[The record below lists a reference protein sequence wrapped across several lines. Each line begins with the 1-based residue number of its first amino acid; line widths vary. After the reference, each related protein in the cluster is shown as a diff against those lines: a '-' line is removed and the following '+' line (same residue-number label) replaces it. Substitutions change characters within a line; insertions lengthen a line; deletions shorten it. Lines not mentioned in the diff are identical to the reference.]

1 MKYSLFRYAVALFV
15 CTLFLLQEAAAQ
27 VRITGMVTDADSRAG
42 LPSVSIWN
50 KRSKSGTISNETG
63 RYYIEA
69 LPGDTIEF
77 SMLSYV
83 RYQMVAPGISSNQ
96 NVELKR
102 QIFGLQG
109 VNVRGRIYHRDSLA
123 IRDEYGRYFGYKRP
137 GAMDVLKTLPAN
149 PITALSY
156 LIPSKTRKRKEKFGE
171 QLVYWEKEKHIDYRY
186 NPELVAKLTRL
197 ETPMLD
203 TFMLVHR
210 PSYSFLMN
218 ASDYDL
224 MLFIKQSYA
233 KFVKDRGLKPEDQ
246 DTTGTAQP

>member
-1 MKYSLFRYAVALFV
+1 MKYFVFRYAVALLIFIV
-15 CTLFLLQEAAAQ
+15 PALQEAAAQ
-27 VRITGMVTDADSRAG
+27 VRLTGMVTDGDTRVG

-50 KRSKSGTISNETG
+50 KRARVGTVSNETG

-83 RYQMVAPGISSNQ
+83 KAYVIATGISSSQ

-109 VNVRGRIYHRDSLA
+109 VNVRGRIYKRDSLA
-123 IRDEYGRYFGYKRP
+123 VRDEYEKYFGYKRP
-137 GAMDVLKTLPAN
+137 GALDVLKTLPSN

-156 LIPSKTRKRKEKFGE
+156 LIPSKARKRKEKFGE
-171 QLVYWEKEKHIDYRY
+171 QLQYWEEEKHIDYRY
-186 NPELVAKLTRL
+186 NPELVAKLTKL
-197 ETPMLD
+197 ESPALD
-203 TFMLVHR
+203 SFMLAHR
-210 PSYSFLMN
+210 PSYAFLLN

-224 MLFIKQSYA
+224 MLFIKQSYD
-233 KFVKDRGLKPEDQ
+233 KYLREQGLKPKDSSTQ
-246 DTTGTAQP
+246 Q

>member
-1 MKYSLFRYAVALFV
+1 MRDFLFRYTVALSVFV
-15 CTLFLLQEAAAQ
+15 LFLAQDVAAQ

-50 KRSKSGTISNETG
+50 KRTKVGTVSNETG

-69 LPGDTIEF
+69 MPGDTIEF

-83 RYQMVAPGISSNQ
+83 RHQMVASGISATQ
-96 NVELKR
+96 NVALKR

-123 IRDEYGRYFGYKRP
+123 TRDEYGRYFDYRRP
-137 GAMDVLKTLPAN
+137 GALDVLKTLPSN

-171 QLVYWEKEKHIDYRY
+171 QLQYWEKEKHIDYRY
-186 NPELVAKLTRL
+186 NQELVAKLTGL
-197 ETPMLD
+197 ETPVLD

-210 PSYSFLMN
+210 PSYSFLLS

-233 KFVKDRGLKPEDQ
+233 KFVKERGLKPEGT
-246 DTTGTAQP
+246 DTTTAQP

>member
-1 MKYSLFRYAVALFV
+1 MKYFLFRYAVALLIFIV
-15 CTLFLLQEAAAQ
+15 PALQEAAAQ
-27 VRITGMVTDADSRAG
+27 VRLTGMVTDGDTRVG

-50 KRSKSGTISNETG
+50 KRARIGTVSNETG

-83 RYQMVAPGISSNQ
+83 RTSIIATGISSTQ

-109 VNVRGRIYHRDSLA
+109 VNVRGRIYKRDSLA
-123 IRDEYGRYFGYKRP
+123 IRDEYEKYFGYKRP
-137 GAMDVLKTLPAN
+137 GALDVLKTLPSN

-156 LIPSKTRKRKEKFGE
+156 LIPSKARKRKEKFGE
-171 QLVYWEKEKHIDYRY
+171 QLQYWEEEKHIDYRY
-186 NPELVAKLTRL
+186 NPELVARLTKL
-197 ETPMLD
+197 ESPALD
-203 TFMLVHR
+203 SFMLTHR
-210 PSYSFLMN
+210 PSYAFLLN

-224 MLFIKQSYA
+224 MLFIKQSYDRYLREQGLRP
-233 KFVKDRGLKPEDQ
+233 KDSSTQ
-246 DTTGTAQP
+246 Q

>member
-1 MKYSLFRYAVALFV
+1 MKNLFRYAVALPV
-15 CTLFLLQEAAAQ
+15 LILCLLQDAAAQ

-50 KRSKSGTISNETG
+50 KRTKVGTVSNETG
-63 RYYIEA
+63 RFYIEA
-69 LPGDTIEF
+69 MPGDTIEF

-83 RYQMVAPGISSNQ
+83 RQQIVASGISSVQ
-96 NVELKR
+96 NVALKR

-123 IRDEYGRYFGYKRP
+123 VRDEYGRYFGYKRP
-137 GAMDVLKTLPAN
+137 GAMDVLKTLPSN

-156 LIPSKTRKRKEKFGE
+156 LIPSKARKRKEKFGE
-171 QLVYWEKEKHIDYRY
+171 QLAYWEKEKHIDYRY
-186 NPELVAKLTRL
+186 NPELVAKLTSL
-197 ETPMLD
+197 ESPELD
-203 TFMLVHR
+203 TFMLAYR
-210 PSYSFLMN
+210 PSYNFLLS

-233 KFVKDRGLKPEDQ
+233 KYVKLKGLKPEDG
-246 DTTGTAQP
+246 DTTTAQP